1 MNLIL
6 FILGTVGLTNIIVD
20 SSLFKPIREWA
31 KGEIVLTEAI
41 NIFVHPKLGK
51 LLSCYQ
57 CCGVWAGWVVGLLLF
72 SEWQLIIVSGFASS
86 FLSELAAKIMLK
98 LDS

>member
-6 FILGTVGLTNIIVD
+6 FILGTIGLTNIIVD
-20 SSLFKPIREWA
+20 SSLFKPIRAWA
-31 KGEIVLTEAI
+31 KGEVQFKEATY
-41 NIFVHPKLGK
+41 IFVHPSFGK

-57 CCGVWAGWVVGLLLF
+57 CCGVWIGWVIGLLLF
-72 SEWQLIIVSGFASS
+72 SDWQLIIVAGFASS

-98 LDS
+98 LDN

>member
-6 FILGTVGLTNIIVD
+6 FILGTIGLTNIIVD
-20 SSLFKPIREWA
+20 SSLFQPIRAWA
-31 KGEIVLTEAI
+31 KGEIALREAA
-41 NIFVHPKLGK
+41 NIFIHPKFGK

-57 CCGVWAGWVVGLLLF
+57 CCGVWAGWMVGLLLF
-72 SEWQLIIVSGFASS
+72 SEWQFIFVAGFASS

-98 LDS
+98 LDN